1 MKRYLKIFGVAFLA
15 GVGAARVLIWLNM
28 GIVHLLVMRGGW
40 EVAEAVKA
48 APWVLLALGFGLL
61 LSVSGLFSTGEHY
74 KRSAEKQCHSLIVD
88 ESQKENARWG
98 A

>member
-1 MKRYLKIFGVAFLA
+1 MKKYLKTLAVAFLA
-15 GVGAARVLIWLNM
+15 GVGAARICVWINT
-28 GIVHLLVMRGGW
+28 GIVHLLIMRGGW

-48 APWVLLALGFGLL
+48 APWVPFALGFGLL

-74 KRSAEKQCHSLIVD
+74 KRSAEKQRHSLTVD
-88 ESQKENARWG
+88 ESQKENARRG

>member
-40 EVAEAVKA
+40 EVAAAAKA
-48 APWVLLALGFGLL
+48 APWVLVAVGFGLL
-61 LSVSGLFSTGEHY
+61 LSVSGMLSTGEHY
-74 KRSAEKQCHSLIVD
+74 KRSAEKQRDNLTVAEGRND
-88 ESQKENARWG
+88 ARRG

>member
-40 EVAEAVKA
+40 EVAETVKA
-48 APWVLLALGFGLL
+48 APWVLFALGFGLFL
-61 LSVSGLFSTGEHY
+61 GVSGMLADSKHY
-74 KRSAEKQCHSLIVD
+74 KRSAEKQRSGLTVT
-88 ESQKENARWG
+88 ESRSDARRG

>member
-1 MKRYLKIFGVAFLA
+1 MKRYLKTFGVAFLA

-28 GIVHLLVMRGGW
+28 GIVHLLVMQGGW

-48 APWVLLALGFGLL
+48 APWVLFALGFGLL
-61 LSVSGLFSTGEHY
+61 LSVSGLLSAGEHY
-74 KRSAEKQCHSLIVD
+74 KRSAEKQYHSLTVD
-88 ESQKENARWG
+88 ESQKENARLG

>member
-40 EVAEAVKA
+40 EVAAAAKA
-48 APWVLLALGFGLL
+48 APWVLVAVGGGLI
-61 LSVSGLFSTGEHY
+61 FSIAVMLTDS
-74 KRSAEKQCHSLIVD
+74 KRYERT
-88 ESQKENARWG
+88 SQKQQQTTVKTSNERKAG
-98 A
+98 

>member
-1 MKRYLKIFGVAFLA
+1 MKRYFKIFGVAFLA

-48 APWVLLALGFGLL
+48 APWVLFALGFGLF
-61 LSVSGLFSTGEHY
+61 LSVSGMLADSKHY
-74 KRSAEKQCHSLIVD
+74 KRSAEKQRDNLTVAEGRND
-88 ESQKENARWG
+88 ARRG

>member
-74 KRSAEKQCHSLIVD
+74 KRSAEKQCHSLTVD
-88 ESQKENARWG
+88 ESQKENARRG

>member
-1 MKRYLKIFGVAFLA
+1 MKRYLKTFGVTFLA

-48 APWVLLALGFGLL
+48 APWVLFALGFGLL
-61 LSVSGLFSTGEHY
+61 LRVSGLLSTGEHY
-74 KRSAEKQCHSLIVD
+74 KRSAEKQCHSLTVD
-88 ESQKENARWG
+88 ESQKENARRG